1 MIFVKP
7 EDVRYV
13 DMCIW
18 VDENAYTDNCDDE
31 KLFEYLYH
39 LAVMLAH
46 KGKFFKKSK
55 DYEDFAIYMASQTYF
70 RLKNPKQFQLKAD
83 GSYRMKKVKSVLNY
97 MKSTIYPRKVD
108 FQQQYYTQTNVITD
122 STDYSTE
129 YSFADKLT
137 NSIDALTAKEFEL
150 CLDDVVQTCKAVISS
165 IPHEKSTAEW
175 YNIYVSC
182 LLTFLNSITLTNFD
196 INRIRKY
203 SKNTSNKLDSLVSL
217 YKEESNQPPIL
228 FHLDE
233 NMSDYIMVLV
243 RKMKRAI
250 AGDLSHNLHTYI
262 PSNQGM
268 ELLALSNL
276 NGSISYEENTY
287 YED

>member
-7 EDVRYV
+7 DDVRYV

-18 VDENAYTDNCDDE
+18 IDENAYKEGCDEE

-39 LAVMLAH
+39 LALMLAH
-46 KGKFFKKSK
+46 KSKFFKKTK
-55 DYEDFAIYMASQTYF
+55 DYEDFGIYMASQTYF
-70 RLKNPKQFQLKAD
+70 RLKNPKQFQLKPD

-108 FQQQYYTQTNVITD
+108 FQQQYYSQTNIITED
-122 STDYSTE
+122 TDYSTE

-150 CLDDVVQTCKAVISS
+150 CLDDVVQTCRAVISA
-165 IPHEKSTAEW
+165 IPHKNDSVEW
-175 YNIYVSC
+175 QNIYVSC

-196 INRIRKY
+196 KNRIKKY
-203 SKNTSNKLDSLVSL
+203 SKNTSNKLNSLIEL
-217 YKEESNQPPIL
+217 YKAESNEPPIL
-228 FHLDE
+228 FHIDE
-233 NMSDYIMVLV
+233 SMSDYITVLV
-243 RKMKRAI
+243 RKVKRAI

-276 NGSISYEENTY
+276 NGHISYDENIY

>member
-7 EDVRYV
+7 NNLKYTT
-13 DMCIW
+13 MCIW
-18 VDENAYTDNCDDE
+18 IDEHAYTDDCDDE
-31 KLFEYLYH
+31 KLFEYLYYI
-39 LAVMLAH
+39 AIMLAH
-46 KGKFFKKSK
+46 KGKYFKKAK
-55 DYEDFAIYMASQTYF
+55 DYEDFAIYMASQTFF
-70 RLKNPKQFQLKAD
+70 RLKNPKQFQLKSD
-83 GSYRMKKVKSVLNY
+83 GTYRMKQVKSVLNY

-108 FQQQYYTQTNVITD
+108 FQQQYYSQTNVITE
-122 STDYSTE
+122 STDYYTE

-150 CLDDVVQTCKAVISS
+150 CLDDVVKTCKGVISS
-165 IPHEKSTAEW
+165 IPQEKNTAELQ
-175 YNIYVSC
+175 NIYVSC

-196 INRIRKY
+196 KNRIKRY
-203 SKNTSNKLDSLVSL
+203 SKNTSNKIDALVDL
-217 YKEESNQPPIL
+217 YKAESNQAPIL

-233 NMSDYIMVLV
+233 NMSDYITVLV

-250 AGDLSHNLHTYI
+250 ASDLSHNLHAYV

-276 NGSISYEENTY
+276 NGAILYDESGC